1 MECRTTL
8 RWREAL
14 FRPVFVLMLLMGAGA
29 LPAEDHREAPACFT
43 GLNATYSGS
52 WERWDIDLADGGGTL
67 SATYSGDVD
76 RWSVRIGNRSA
87 SINATYSNSM
97 ERWDYGDV
105 AIRTVY
111 SGSYERWEVSRR
123 GRTLRVATIY
133 NDDWQRWNVSGPAGT
148 MQVSATYS
156 HDWSRWQIDDRMCTE
171 DVELR
176 MGAVFACVVSAI
188 WAHRDT
194 R

>member
-1 MECRTTL
+1 M
-8 RWREAL
+8 
-14 FRPVFVLMLLMGAGA
+14 FRLIIVSMLLVSSGV
-29 LPAEDHREAPACFT
+29 LPAGERRDTPGCLT

-52 WERWDIDLADGGGTL
+52 WERWDIDLAEGGGTL
-67 SATYSGDVD
+67 SATYSGAVD
-76 RWSVRIGNRSA
+76 RWSVRIADRSA

-111 SGSYERWEVSRR
+111 SGSYERWEVTRG
-123 GRTLRVATIY
+123 GRTLRVATVY
-133 NDDWQRWNVSGPAGT
+133 SDDWQRWSVTGPAGT
-148 MQVSATYS
+148 MHVSATYS

-188 WAHRDT
+188 WAQRNT
-194 R
+194 Q